1 MTNPR
6 TDQTEW
12 DEHYERRELARL
24 LPPPPHLEPSLSQL
38 ADRRDFLLT
47 EFARPR
53 PLSGLTTRWRGLV
66 LVTAVATAAAITAMT
81 LAPDSASTEEAPPAT
96 AASVELLDRIAR
108 VAYTQPQPSAQDSQ
122 YTYIRTVGHTTALAE
137 SADGSMQRSTT
148 TTNTERWTAV
158 NGARPGLQR
167 GDGGDQQLP
176 APDPV
181 SLNAPSYRMLAGLPS
196 EPEALTKLIYA
207 DAGYNH
213 GAGSA
218 STTGSDQE
226 AFVTIGD
233 LLCNAVAPPAVSAA
247 LYRAASRIPGVTTVD
262 DAVDAV
268 GRHGVAVARVHDGTR
283 FEWIFDQR
291 TMRLLGKRAV
301 LVKDGPWG
309 RAGDE
314 VNSVA
319 LVAQGIVGAP
329 GEGVAIATAE
339 SSQ

>member
-53 PLSGLTTRWRGLV
+53 PFSGLTTRWRGLV

-81 LAPDSASTEEAPPAT
+81 LAPDSSSTEEAPPAT

-247 LYRAASRIPGVTTVD
+247 LYRAASRIRCDDRRRRGGRGRTPRGGRRPGAQRHPVRVDLRPAD
-262 DAVDAV
+262 DAAAGQARRARE
-268 GRHGVAVARVHDGTR
+268 GRS
-283 FEWIFDQR
+283 
-291 TMRLLGKRAV
+291 LGPGRGRGELRRA
-301 LVKDGPWG
+301 G
-309 RAGDE
+309 RAGHRGR
-314 VNSVA
+314 S
-319 LVAQGIVGAP
+319 GR
-329 GEGVAIATAE
+329 GVAIATAE